1 MCTDPSNHI
10 HNPDAQT
17 IQRHCH
23 LVLTEITWLIAA
35 VVCILF
41 CSPDVN
47 ECIEGNDC
55 DEFADCKNS
64 YGSYSCSCK
73 DGYRGNGKECIK
85 GKWKWLCSRSGSE
98 VVPVFSY
105 FLFLT
110 LYFFSVT
117 VTGRCSRENCD
128 VYASCLADPL
138 SGITN
143 CACQIGFIGDGL
155 KCQGVY
161 IFTSS
166 SNKTAAL
173 LTLLRVY

>member
-1 MCTDPSNHI
+1 MHRPIESYSYK
-10 HNPDAQT
+10 PDAQS

-85 GKWKWLCSRSGSE
+85 GKWNDCAADQDQKWWL
-98 VVPVFSY
+98 F
-105 FLFLT
+105 FLT

-138 SGITN
+138 SGIAN

-161 IFTSS
+161 IFTS
-166 SNKTAAL
+166 
-173 LTLLRVY
+173 